1 LIANH
6 KKTSLAPKSIRQCA
20 LIGMLIFLLSSVGF
34 CVGKEFASYNLNIN
48 NGLPSNH
55 VYSTITD
62 RFGYLWIATDKGIV
76 CYNGYNLK
84 VFDLSCGLS
93 NMDTWRLI
101 EDKSDRI
108 WLCNISDAV
117 GYIRNGQYHEAYL
130 KDTQLYF
137 YPRYILP
144 YGKGIAFLSNKKRDD
159 LFESL
164 CIAQSDT
171 VHTYTIN
178 QFPGGRCTI
187 NENGELVVIARDTI
201 WQLSLGTFLTNYH
214 FKKLC
219 PLNPDFLKPSGGYLL
234 TMSGYLF
241 YYDIKGG
248 GLNVLNITTKKY
260 SVLKFDSNGQ
270 NDKIILVYTI
280 NSTLYVVG
288 EKNIY
293 ILNNALKLVN
303 TIAIETLTNVKLT
316 NGNNAT
322 YMQTNDL
329 WGTLVASYSGLFINY
344 VGNHK
349 FKKVASLNL
358 DNYVHKGHAG
368 DGTDYWWNNQN
379 STLMALKDT
388 TVVYKKKIRLPEI
401 RKIVPYNNVQSI
413 ILAHSNLYYIN
424 NATGAIS
431 GFCNNNFKLYF
442 VADAV
447 VKDSSDYYLLTD
459 QVFCLSHIRVRN
471 GDISEKRF
479 NNDKYNFRYTNI
491 TYDSLR
497 GHLWMYFAKKILIST
512 TNKDILISKEML
524 STLGIKNIENITID
538 NKYGNIFI
546 KDIDKLYLFDPGNM
560 SFRTLFSNYN
570 LANARI
576 RIDDGSLVIAG
587 SFGVLFSRIVG
598 VGQLSKPMLYN
609 NTKHLLYNYIEDL
622 QLTGGNLLLKTDN
635 GLYHAL
641 IPTDSCFSDS
651 ATPASVKYKFIVAYN
666 DSVHNINSQD
676 TVRLDQR
683 HLKLA
688 FDIINPTGT
697 GRLQFQYSLPDED
710 GNWYELNG
718 NELLLPTLQSG
729 YYYNLS
735 IKARDN
741 AWQSN
746 VMKVHLYVIPKWW
759 QTVSGKRI
767 IFITAGLVFIL
778 LLLLVIVVTRNIV
791 NRKNILKYERIQLE
805 LKSVYAQINPHFIFN
820 TLNLALLFIEKRK
833 MEEAY
838 RHVSKFSKLLRAYM
852 KSARNKF
859 ISIKE
864 EVINLEQYI
873 ELQQARFENRFEY
886 RIDIDNKIDIL
897 LTKIPSLLLQ
907 PFVENAINHGLL
919 YKEDI
924 GHLTITFQKDEQ
936 KNKIICKIEDD
947 GIGREEAA
955 IIKEQEAIP
964 RQSYGN
970 ELVTD
975 LISMFNRYEKI
986 NIQLSYIDKQYPETG
1001 TIVIITITYE

>member
-1 LIANH
+1 
-6 KKTSLAPKSIRQCA
+6 
-20 LIGMLIFLLSSVGF
+20 
-34 CVGKEFASYNLNIN
+34 
-48 NGLPSNH
+48 
-55 VYSTITD
+55 
-62 RFGYLWIATDKGIV
+62 
-76 CYNGYNLK
+76 
-84 VFDLSCGLS
+84 
-93 NMDTWRLI
+93 MDTWRLI

-130 KDTQLYF
+130 KDAQLYF
-137 YPRYILP
+137 YPEFILP
-144 YGKGIAFLSNKKRDD
+144 YGKGIAFLSRKKRDD
-159 LFESL
+159 PFEML

-171 VHTYTIN
+171 VQTYTIN

-187 NENGELVVIARDTI
+187 NEKGELVVIARDTI
-201 WQLSLGTFLTNYH
+201 WQVPLGSFLNNH
-214 FKKLC
+214 DFKKLC
-219 PLNPDFLKPSGGYLL
+219 PLDPDFLKPSGGYLL
-234 TMSGYLF
+234 TMPGYLF

-248 GLNVLNITTKKY
+248 GLNVLNLTSKKY
-260 SVLKFDSNGQ
+260 SVLNFDSNGQ
-270 NDKIILVYTI
+270 NDKIIFAYNI
-280 NSTLYVVG
+280 NSTLYVIG
-288 EKNIY
+288 KNNIY
-293 ILNNALKLVN
+293 VLNNALKLLN
-303 TIAIETLTNVKLT
+303 TVDIGTLTNVKLA
-316 NGNNAT
+316 NGINAT
-322 YMQTNDL
+322 YMQTDKL
-329 WGTLVASYSGLFINY
+329 WGALVASYSGLFINY

-349 FKKVASLNL
+349 FKKVASLKL
-358 DNYVHKGHAG
+358 DNYVHKGHTG

-379 STLMALKDT
+379 STLIALKDT
-388 TVVYKKKIRLPEI
+388 TVVYKKKVPLPAI
-401 RKIVPYNNVQSI
+401 RKTIPYNKVQSI

-431 GFCNNNFKLYF
+431 GFCNNKFKSYF

-447 VKDSSDYYLLTD
+447 VKDSSDFYLLTD
-459 QVFCLSHIRVRN
+459 QAFCLSHIRAQN

-479 NNDKYNFRYTNI
+479 NNDKYNSRYTNI

-497 GHLWMYFAKKILIST
+497 QHLWMYFAKKILIST
-512 TNKDILISKEML
+512 ANKDILISKEML
-524 STLGIKNIENITID
+524 SALGIKSLENIAID

-546 KDIDKLYLFDPGNM
+546 KDIDKLYLFNPDNM
-560 SFRTLFSNYN
+560 SLRALFSNYN

-576 RIDDGSLVIAG
+576 RIDNGSLVIAG
-587 SFGVLFSRIVG
+587 SFGVLFSKIVG
-598 VGQLSKPMLYN
+598 AGLLSKPILYSN
-609 NTKHLLYNYIEDL
+609 NKHLLYSYIEDL
-622 QLTGGNLLLKTDN
+622 QLSGDNLLLKTDN
-635 GLYHAL
+635 GLYHTV
-641 IPTDSCFSDS
+641 IPADNCFSDS
-651 ATPASVKYKFIVAYN
+651 TTPASVSYKFVVTYN
-666 DSVHNINSQD
+666 DSVHNINNQD
-676 TVRLDQR
+676 TIRLDQQY
-683 HLKLA
+683 LKLT

-710 GNWYELNG
+710 GNWHELNG
-718 NELLLPTLQSG
+718 NELLLPALHPG

-735 IKARDN
+735 IKAKDN

-746 VMKVHLYVIPKWW
+746 VMNVWVYVIPKWW

-767 IFITAGLVFIL
+767 IFTIAGLVFIL
-778 LLLLVIVVTRNIV
+778 LLLLVIIVTRNIV

-864 EVINLEQYI
+864 EVTNLEQYI

-886 RIDIDNKIDIL
+886 RINIDNKIDIL

-907 PFVENAINHGLL
+907 PFVENAISHGLL

-924 GHLTITFQKDEQ
+924 GHLMITFQKDEQ
-936 KNKIICKIEDD
+936 KNKIICTIEDD
-947 GIGREEAA
+947 GIGRAQAA
-955 IIKEQEAIP
+955 VIKEQEAIP